1 MTSHSDHLT
10 WKDNWAYLL
19 RCFPSIEK
27 APAGAIEQFHAR
39 GANLRQD
46 WLREAITMAVNKV
59 AKRSLTL
66 EQLLQFYKLVQPP
79 EQEDAAQPKGDAKVF
94 AYWLF
99 PRRLSDGARRHWTE
113 SAARADR
120 RPGDRLVVQFTR
132 AGERSWMQEMDESES
147 PEISFE
153 EQRELMANIYGLIAQ
168 TTTGRPSTFDRVRDR
183 LRSIPPLE
191 PPLEGSTRASE
202 QASSDSEASA
212 TSRTP
217 RPGGLSTPPI
227 GINQI
232 DDLRLARHPLP
243 QALIEQ
249 FEMARAAL
257 AGQDSTA
264 PEGSARLPAEWG
276 EE

>member
-1 MTSHSDHLT
+1 MTSHSEHLT
-10 WKDNWAYLL
+10 WRDNWAYLL

-66 EQLLQFYKLVQPP
+66 EQLLKFYELVQPP
-79 EQEDAAQPKGDAKVF
+79 EQVETGAKGDAKVF

-99 PRRLSDGARRHWTE
+99 PARMSEPCRRHWTE
-113 SAARADR
+113 AAARADR
-120 RPGDRLVVQFTR
+120 RAGDRLMVQFTR
-132 AGERSWMQEMDESES
+132 AGERSWMQEMDDVES
-147 PEISFE
+147 PELGYDD
-153 EQRELMANIYGLIAQ
+153 QRELMANIYALIAQ
-168 TTTGRPSTFDRVRDR
+168 TADGRKSTFERVRDR
-183 LRSIPPLE
+183 LRSVPPLE

-202 QASSDSEASA
+202 QATSVSERSA

-217 RPGGLSTPPI
+217 TVGGLSTPPL
-227 GINQI
+227 GINEVDGI
-232 DDLRLARHPLP
+232 RMARHPLP
-243 QALIEQ
+243 AHLVEQ
-249 FEMARAAL
+249 FEAAYEVL

-264 PEGSARLPAEWG
+264 PEGSARLPAERG